1 MSAYQTDE
9 FIGRGFIEIHLFCT
23 GDITEEK
30 IKEFITTY
38 SLPLVVDFNQ
48 VQTSPLFSTSWLIK
62 YPICF
67 FRQQRIVFE

>member
-1 MSAYQTDE
+1 MSVYQTDE
-9 FIGRGFIEIHLFCT
+9 FIGRGFMEFHPLCT

-48 VQTSPLFSTSWLIK
+48 VQTSPPFSTSWLIK
-62 YPICF
+62 YPMCF
-67 FRQQRIVFE
+67 IRQQRIVFE